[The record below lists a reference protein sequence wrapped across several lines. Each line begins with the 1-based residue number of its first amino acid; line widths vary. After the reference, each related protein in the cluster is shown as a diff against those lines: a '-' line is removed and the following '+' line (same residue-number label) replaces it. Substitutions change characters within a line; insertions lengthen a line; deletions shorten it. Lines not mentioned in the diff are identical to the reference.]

1 MVNPD
6 ERSAIT
12 KVLGQV
18 HIADDGTDEDLKA
31 GKEQLKV
38 CNSQQHLCMHA
49 HSILVFMYL
58 SSLVFLS
65 SLPLLLLLSLSLS
78 QSLDMEEDTKSVK
91 RQLLT
96 VCPSLEKM
104 SVLDNLLSIWHGV
117 RVRMFMHYQ
126 LAARAYFTFL
136 KLSGDL

>member
-1 MVNPD
+1 MVSPD

-18 HIADDGTDEDLKA
+18 HIADDSTDEDLKA

-38 CNSQQHLCMHA
+38 HTIHMRTTPS
-49 HSILVFMYL
+49 FTFFPF
-58 SSLVFLS
+58 SLR
-65 SLPLLLLLSLSLS
+65 LPHPLSLSLS
-78 QSLDMEEDTKSVK
+78 QSLDMEEDSKSVK

-96 VCPSLEKM
+96 VCPSLERM
-104 SVLDNLLSIWHGV
+104 AVLDNLLSIWHGV

-136 KLSGDL
+136 KLSGEL

>member
-38 CNSQQHLCMHA
+38 CKIHVCTHT
-49 HSILVFMYL
+49 HTCILR
-58 SSLVFLS
+58 SSLHVPF
-65 SLPLLLLLSLSLS
+65 S

>member
-65 SLPLLLLLSLSLS
+65 SLPLLLLSLSLS
-78 QSLDMEEDTKSVK
+78 VS
-91 RQLLT
+91 
-96 VCPSLEKM
+96 
-104 SVLDNLLSIWHGV
+104 
-117 RVRMFMHYQ
+117 
-126 LAARAYFTFL
+126 
-136 KLSGDL
+136 

>member
-38 CNSQQHLCMHA
+38 CKIHVCTHTCTHA
-49 HSILVFMYL
+49 YSVLLFMYL
-58 SSLVFLS
+58 S
-65 SLPLLLLLSLSLS
+65 LSL
-78 QSLDMEEDTKSVK
+78 
-91 RQLLT
+91 LT
-96 VCPSLEKM
+96 WRRIPSL
-104 SVLDNLLSIWHGV
+104 
-117 RVRMFMHYQ
+117 
-126 LAARAYFTFL
+126 
-136 KLSGDL
+136 

>member
-1 MVNPD
+1 MVSPD

-18 HIADDGTDEDLKA
+18 HIADDSTDEDLKA

-38 CNSQQHLCMHA
+38 LYKMPSCIFIVNTMYMQHL
-49 HSILVFMYL
+49 F
-58 SSLVFLS
+58 
-65 SLPLLLLLSLSLS
+65 S
-78 QSLDMEEDTKSVK
+78 QSMDMEEDSKSVK

-96 VCPSLEKM
+96 VCPSLERM
-104 SVLDNLLSIWHGV
+104 AVLDNLLSIWHGV

-136 KLSGDL
+136 KLSGEL